1 MADILVIFHS
11 VGGYTFRMA
20 EAVAEGIS
28 SLSGCEANLKQI
40 TEPPGAEAIL
50 LPKVDNRKSDFSHI
64 PVVRV
69 EDLEDCDGLAIGT
82 PVFWGNMSSATKY
95 FFEQTMK
102 LWTLPPEPVEPPQF
116 LRCMP
121 ATVFTAGGS
130 GHANELAPDG
140 FNPDL
145 AGTTDS
151 QTTTLQW
158 RNSDANH
165 CSLDADG
172 VLTGADNSD
181 FITCAAD
188 PCDSYDEGE
197 CSDAPHDF
205 CVYADGPPDDVID
218 FWDLQA
224 FQGCFI

>member
-1 MADILVIFHS
+1 MAGILVIFHS

-50 LPKVDNRKSDFSHI
+50 LPKADNRKSDFSHI
-64 PVVRV
+64 PIVRV

-116 LRCMP
+116 LLGMP
-121 ATVFTAGGS
+121 ATVFTAGGG
-130 GHANELAPDG
+130 GHANQLAIQSVWTMLSIYGMTIVTVGLSTPEVTDLSEVRGGGSLGAGTFSRAPGERPSAKELAIARAQG
-140 FNPDL
+140 RTL
-145 AGTTDS
+145 AEVARAWRERRTD
-151 QTTTLQW
+151 
-158 RNSDANH
+158 
-165 CSLDADG
+165 
-172 VLTGADNSD
+172 
-181 FITCAAD
+181 
-188 PCDSYDEGE
+188 
-197 CSDAPHDF
+197 
-205 CVYADGPPDDVID
+205 
-218 FWDLQA
+218 
-224 FQGCFI
+224 